1 MCKRFV
7 DTLTNV
13 DASARVAVLRQPLV
27 KKIEQLFVVTLR
39 PPELRLR
46 TLVQDGDK
54 WPLEEDASTA
64 ASRPIKVTN
73 KIATEFPGA
82 GGEGEVQLLVD
93 FTEPAPQETS
103 HLDTEVPPPPVVAV
117 GSDKD
122 VDDAVASFN
131 DGCVKVVGAKRRLSE
146 HDEPERLEYKN
157 MTFSDF
163 TETRIQRVFRGI
175 EATDYV
181 QESTPLP
188 PKLEAGIREAYQDL
202 VTSSAAPWLQESEA
216 QKRRYIDAVLTKSV
230 VAVNTASPTKER
242 LFLRPEYAIES
253 KGLLAT
259 GSADWVVTRGK
270 RMLVVIEA
278 KQSNI
283 KQGQYQLMEAARI
296 QNKRLDKNLDSIK
309 AIITD
314 FQNWMFVERSTGLVR
329 KEELGAGIPVDKE
342 AFPNTLIPIC
352 ERVYHVLLN
361 L

>member
-1 MCKRFV
+1 MPPRDTAAFHVEELKPCAQVDITFMCKGFV
-7 DTLTNV
+7 DTLPNV
-13 DASARVAVLRQPLV
+13 DASARVSVLREPLV
-27 KKIEQLFVVTLR
+27 SKIEQLFGVTLR

-54 WPLEEDASTA
+54 WPLEEDASSA

-82 GGEGEVQLLVD
+82 GAEGEVQLLVD
-93 FTEPAPQETS
+93 FTEPAPLETRQ
-103 HLDTEVPPPPVVAV
+103 LDTEVMPPPVVAV
-117 GSDKD
+117 GSDGD
-122 VDDAVASFN
+122 VEDAATSFN

-146 HDEPERLEYKN
+146 HDEPERLEFKN
-157 MTFSDF
+157 MAFSDF
-163 TETRIQRVFRGI
+163 TETRTKRVFRGI

-188 PKLEAGIREAYQDL
+188 PKLEAGIREAAHQVRRRGKHSKPDQGEA
-202 VTSSAAPWLQESEA
+202 VSSSRVHDREQ
-216 QKRRYIDAVLTKSV
+216 
-230 VAVNTASPTKER
+230 
-242 LFLRPEYAIES
+242 
-253 KGLLAT
+253 GLLAT

-283 KQGQYQLMEAARI
+283 KQGQYQLMAMMEAARI

-314 FQNWMFVERSTGLVR
+314 FQNWMFVERSTGLLK
-329 KEELGAGIPVDKE
+329 KEELGAAIPVDKE
-342 AFPNTLIPIC
+342 AFPDTLIPIC